1 MGIMEI
7 LIEELVANWRIVDYN
22 VLAVQIKM
30 RFYTQKE
37 WDEAGG
43 ILEMMIQLAMSTMP
57 TEKNAKDL
65 KIAYTSLRKAQD
77 ALIRAGVYSADFDAT
92 LLHY

>member
-1 MGIMEI
+1 MWN
-7 LIEELVANWRIVDYN
+7 AIVYSI
-22 VLAVQIKM
+22 LAVQIRL

-43 ILEMMIQLAMSTMP
+43 ILEMMIQSAMSTMP

-77 ALIRAGVYSADFDAT
+77 ALIRAGIYSEDFDAT

>member
-1 MGIMEI
+1 
-7 LIEELVANWRIVDYN
+7 
-22 VLAVQIKM
+22 M
-30 RFYTQKE
+30 RFHTQKE
-37 WDEAGG
+37 WDRAGG
-43 ILEMMIQLAMSTMP
+43 ILEMLIQSAMSTMP

-65 KIAYTSLRKAQD
+65 EIAYNSLRKAQD

>member
-1 MGIMEI
+1 MWSVIVYSI
-7 LIEELVANWRIVDYN
+7 LAM
-22 VLAVQIKM
+22 QIKM

-43 ILEMMIQLAMSTMP
+43 ILEMMIQSTMSTMP

-65 KIAYTSLRKAQD
+65 KIAYVSLRKSQD